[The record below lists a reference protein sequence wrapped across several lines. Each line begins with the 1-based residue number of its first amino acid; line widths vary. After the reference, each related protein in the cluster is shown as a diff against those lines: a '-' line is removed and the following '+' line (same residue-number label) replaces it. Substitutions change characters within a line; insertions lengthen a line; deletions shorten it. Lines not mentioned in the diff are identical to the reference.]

1 MYPRGGNPLA
11 FDHRGIAEE
20 MRKSLYLMFN
30 AHVVIYD
37 PHLDA
42 PKEKYDYKKDSGG
55 VGQPEIVF
63 DSGAAGALIHTL
75 SSTDMPEVGGQT
87 SGSTGIR
94 LQVKEKVPRPVLRSG
109 LIVKVVDGGQNSAL
123 TKYLYRLTEALDQS
137 DGWHGIW
144 TAELVTGGVGD
155 WNYEASGYGVT
166 PYGVGRYGD

>member
-94 LQVKEKVPRPVLRSG
+94 LQVKEKVPRPVLHSPSTCTASPKHLTSPTAGMESGPQSWPRAAWATGTTKHQDTASRRTELEGTETDGKSRPRAARSRSH
-109 LIVKVVDGGQNSAL
+109 L
-123 TKYLYRLTEALDQS
+123 
-137 DGWHGIW
+137 
-144 TAELVTGGVGD
+144 
-155 WNYEASGYGVT
+155 
-166 PYGVGRYGD
+166 